1 MAKPRMMQQGAS
13 LAEKFQTT
21 IHCLA
26 LVLAIVDAAG
36 SLG

>member
-1 MAKPRMMQQGAS
+1 MAKPRMTQQEAS
-13 LAEKFQTT
+13 FWEKFLKAA
-21 IHCLA
+21 HCLA